1 MKLRHVNLRASA
13 GCLPVWGKMCRP
25 AVRQQARAA
34 VTQIH
39 SEHLLYTLAAKSR
52 LLFTNASE
60 LTAGPGE
67 QTRSVPCFT
76 APQGVALSLFHL
88 IIYAPKQ
95 THTHHDIQTHSKAIS
110 LCAKLGKKTY
120 NTAENLLYRQRF
132 VVFWKMIVYVL
143 QQWWSIA
150 CTDLRINDFLILCLL
165 TDILHVLVCA
175 FCFS

>member
-110 LCAKLGKKTY
+110 LCAKLGKNVQHGWKSPLQTEICCVL
-120 NTAENLLYRQRF
+120 ENDHLCVATMVIYRMYRL
-132 VVFWKMIVYVL
+132 KNK
-143 QQWWSIA
+143 
-150 CTDLRINDFLILCLL
+150 RFLILCLL